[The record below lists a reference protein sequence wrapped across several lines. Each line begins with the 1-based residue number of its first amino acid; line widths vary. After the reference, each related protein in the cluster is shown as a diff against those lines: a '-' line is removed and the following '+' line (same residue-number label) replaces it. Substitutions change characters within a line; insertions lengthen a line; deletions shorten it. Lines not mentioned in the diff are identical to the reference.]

1 MSSRA
6 YADHSFRYFVLLV
19 LAVLSLAPLVIF
31 LFSALKSPAE
41 LGTNPLGLPHHWRWG
56 NFVDAWNTA
65 DFGPKMRNS
74 LIIVAGTVAGVCLIA
89 GCAAYAMARLQLPG
103 GNAVMVYLIV
113 TSALP
118 IQLFLV
124 PLFYMWAKLHLYDT
138 LIGVII
144 IYWAIFSPFA
154 TLLLRSFMMNIPR
167 ELEEAA
173 RLDGTGEIGLLARII
188 VPVSLPGFLTIAL
201 TTALSAY
208 NEFLLAVTFIQ
219 SEEYLPASTGFFA
232 FQQGFTQNYALVAAA
247 GLTMV
252 APAIIAFLLLQ
263 RRFVEG
269 IAASGLGGA

>member
-113 TSALP
+113 MSALP

-173 RLDGTGEIGLLARII
+173 RL
-188 VPVSLPGFLTIAL
+188 
-201 TTALSAY
+201 
-208 NEFLLAVTFIQ
+208 
-219 SEEYLPASTGFFA
+219 
-232 FQQGFTQNYALVAAA
+232 
-247 GLTMV
+247 
-252 APAIIAFLLLQ
+252 
-263 RRFVEG
+263 
-269 IAASGLGGA
+269 